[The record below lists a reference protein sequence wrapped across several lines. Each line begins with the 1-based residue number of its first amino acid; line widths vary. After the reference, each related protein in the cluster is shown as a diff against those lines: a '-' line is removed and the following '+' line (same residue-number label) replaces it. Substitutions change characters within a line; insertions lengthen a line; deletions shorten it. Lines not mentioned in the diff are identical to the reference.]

1 MRCITTTQYTKENTP
16 YLSMKG
22 VKGGRGEIYLR
33 EIRKKSMEKIEL
45 DIGLEDWVAFF
56 PLL

>member
-1 MRCITTTQYTKENTP
+1 MYHNNSDTKENTP

-22 VKGGRGEIYLR
+22 VKGGRGQIYLG

-56 PLL
+56 FIL